1 MTTFSHDGGM
11 FMNFDNGGYYGGNNN
26 RYNNGNNRYNN
37 GYNNSYNNGY
47 NNYNGNNRSVYDYEA
62 ERREAIAA
70 GNRALNSL
78 YAAKNELDRARGWG
92 MADMFGGGFLT
103 TFVKHSKMDNA
114 QRYVEQAKY
123 DLQTFSR
130 ELNDVSMHMNI
141 NVGSS
146 DFLSFADYFWD
157 GLFADMMVQDK
168 INRARAQVND
178 AILQVEAILRQLQY

>member
-1 MTTFSHDGGM
+1 
-11 FMNFDNGGYYGGNNN
+11 MNFDNGGYYGGNNN
-26 RYNNGNNRYNN
+26 RYN
-37 GYNNSYNNGY
+37 
-47 NNYNGNNRSVYDYEA
+47 NGNNRSVYDYEA

-70 GNRALNSL
+70 GNRAINSL

-114 QRYVEQAKY
+114 QRFVEQAKY

-130 ELNDVSMHMNI
+130 ELNDVSMNLNI

-178 AILQVEAILRQLQY
+178 AIFQVEVILRQLQY